1 MAKKSKTKPF
11 EEIYQRLEQVVS
23 QLESGDLPLEKSL
36 ELFEEGMRLSEQC
49 REALKSAEK
58 RLKVLVKNE
67 SGGFNLEELQDNPT
81 VRKTKANREEKT
93 ILERL

>member
-1 MAKKSKTKPF
+1 MAKKSRARPF
-11 EEIYQRLEQVVS
+11 EELYQRLEQVVT

-58 RLKVLVKNE
+58 RLKVLVKDE
-67 SGGFNLEELQDNPT
+67 SGSFTLEEMQGNQT
-81 VRKTKANREEKT
+81 TEGTE
-93 ILERL
+93 